1 MTQVTPPMGRF
12 LDETAKALAAYEED
26 GDDVPADVEK
36 KTA

>member
-1 MTQVTPPMGRF
+1 MGRF